1 VSDSSTMA
9 TDWSDL
15 TVYTAARIHTM
26 DPGRPHGSAPAD
38 AGPGDRAGAMAVAVA
53 DGRIVSVGTL
63 DSMAPWLRRHPH
75 TVDDRYAERVLLP
88 GFIDPHTHLRMSGTF
103 MGLNYVGPIDS
114 ASPTGVRAGL
124 PDRDAVLNQ
133 LRSLASETGTG
144 PDGRPRPV
152 TTWGYDPASQK
163 GHLDRDLLDS
173 ISDTVPLWVCSYA
186 PHIVYANTPMIEL
199 IGVDDTTDVHGLGR
213 YPDGRLNG
221 WFIETG
227 AVGLAFKPVAGE
239 VYRPGFGR
247 EAVDRMG
254 AVTRAAG
261 ITTTTDMIWGFESF
275 DGEWAD
281 HRAAIDGGT
290 FPLRMLMVP
299 FEPRL
304 RKAFGADMLDYLA
317 AKRAE
322 GDDRLTTHGVKYV
335 NDGSYPS
342 MTLRLGFPGYLD
354 GEEGLTGEIPW
365 AEVYDRMLPFWTAGI
380 QIHSHANGDETVDM
394 TLDVL
399 QRLLHDHP
407 RFDHRF
413 VIEHY
418 CLSTPAQAR
427 RLAALGGMASVNA
440 YFVRYRAQMHADSGF
455 GPDRS
460 EATARLGSLERAGAT
475 FALHSDFNLVVTP
488 LSPLLAAEIAVT
500 RTGADGTVLAPGER
514 ISVDRALRA
523 ITVDAAHIL
532 RRDDRLGSIEAGKL
546 ADLTVLGDDPYEVDP
561 ARLGAIEVV
570 DTVLGG
576 VPTSQLAGGSATA
589 AAAGR

>member
-1 VSDSSTMA
+1 MPVDLG
-9 TDWSDL
+9 DL

-26 DPGRPHGSAPAD
+26 DPGRPFGSEVE
-38 AGPGDRAGAMAVAVA
+38 PGRGVGSTAVAVA
-53 DGRIVSVGTL
+53 GGRIVSVGNI
-63 DSMAPWLRRHPH
+63 DSMQPWLRRHPH
-75 TVDDRYAERVLLP
+75 TVDDRYADRVLLP
-88 GFIDPHTHLRMSGTF
+88 GLIDPHTHLRMSGTY
-103 MGLNYVGPIDS
+103 MGLDYVGPIDS

-133 LRSLASETGTG
+133 LRSLAAEASTG

-152 TTWGYDPASQK
+152 TAWGYDPASQQ

-173 ISDTVPLWVCSYA
+173 ISDTVPLWVCCYA
-186 PHIVYANTPMIEL
+186 PHIVYANSPMIEL
-199 IGVDDTTDVHGLGR
+199 IGVDDLTDLHGLGR

-221 WFIETG
+221 WFIETA
-227 AVGLAFKPVAGE
+227 AVGLAFRPVAAD
-239 VYRPGFGR
+239 VYRRGFGR

-254 AVTRAAG
+254 AVARGAG
-261 ITTTTDMIWGFESF
+261 ITTTTDMVWGFEDF
-275 DGEWAD
+275 EAEWRD
-281 HRAAIDGGT
+281 HRAAIDEGT

-304 RKAFGADMLDYLA
+304 RKVFGDDMLEYLA
-317 AKRAE
+317 TKRAE

-342 MTLRLGFPGYLD
+342 MTLVPGFPGYLD

-365 AEVYDRMLPFWTAGI
+365 DEVYDRMLPFWEAGI
-380 QIHSHANGDETVDM
+380 QIHSHANGDRTIDM

-399 QRLLHDHP
+399 QRLLQANP

-418 CLSTPAQAR
+418 CLSNPAQAR
-427 RLAALGGMASVNA
+427 RLAALGGAASVNA
-440 YFVRYRAQMHADSGF
+440 YFVRFRAQMHADAGF

-460 EATARLGSLERAGAT
+460 EATARLGSLERAGAA
-475 FALHSDFNLVVTP
+475 FAIHSDFNLVVTP

-500 RTGADGTVLAPGER
+500 RIGADGVTVLAPGER
-514 ISVDRALRA
+514 ITVDRALRA

-532 RRDDRLGSIEAGKL
+532 RQDHRIGSIEVGKA
-546 ADLTVLGDDPYEVDP
+546 ADLVVLADDPYEVAP
-561 ARLGAIEVV
+561 GSLGSVEVV

-576 VPTSQLAGGSATA
+576 RPTSDGA
-589 AAAGR
+589 